1 MTSTCRKIYAIGDL
15 HIGNKNYQEK
25 QLKKTIAKIDGDII
39 GMGDFCEFINERSF
53 KYESQTISPKKQFKE
68 FKRLFKPFAEEGRIL
83 AMVKGNHE
91 DRYFTKLDGLEDWCE
106 IYEIP
111 YNGRHILIDVDDIT
125 IYAHHPKTS
134 ATTAAG
140 RDRVFKKMRDVQ
152 EADIYLT
159 GHFHSLYQD
168 FSYKFDRK
176 RKIVKKCFACTGAF
190 LDYRN
195 SYAEEKLYAPN
206 PIGCK
211 KITIEDYDNKTKKI
225 TMEDF
230 I

>member
-1 MTSTCRKIYAIGDL
+1 MTSTRNIYAIGDL

-25 QLKKTIAKIDGDII
+25 TLKSTLDKIDGDII
-39 GMGDFCEFINERSF
+39 GMGDFCEFINEKSF
-53 KYESQTISPKKQFKE
+53 KYETQTMSPKKQFKE

-91 DRYFTKLDGLEDWCE
+91 DRYFNKLDGLEDWCE
-106 IYEIP
+106 VYEIP
-111 YNGRHILIDVDDIT
+111 YNGRHILIDIDWVT

-152 EADIYLT
+152 EADVYLS

-168 FSYKFDRK
+168 LSFKYDRK
-176 RKIVKKCFACTGAF
+176 RKLNSVLFGCTGSY
-190 LDYRN
+190 LNYKD
-195 SYAEEKLYAPN
+195 SYAEEKLYTPN
-206 PIGCK
+206 PVGCK
-211 KITIEDYDNKTKKI
+211 KIIIDDEKI
-225 TMEDF
+225 VMEDF

>member
-1 MTSTCRKIYAIGDL
+1 MANIIRNIFAIGDL
-15 HIGNKNYQEK
+15 HIGNKNYK
-25 QLKKTIAKIDGDII
+25 PKKLKGVLAKIKPEDNII
-39 GMGDFCEFINERSF
+39 GMGDFCEFINEKSF
-53 KYESQTISPKKQFKE
+53 KYDTQTMSPKKQFKE
-68 FKRLFKPFAEEGRIL
+68 FKRLFKPFAERGQII
-83 AMVKGNHE
+83 AMIKGNHE
-91 DRYFTKLDGLEDWCE
+91 DRYFNKIDGLEDWCE
-106 IYEIP
+106 RYEIP
-111 YNGRHILIDVDDIT
+111 YNGRHILIDVDDKV

-168 FSYKFDRK
+168 KSYKHNRK
-176 RKIVKKCFACTGAF
+176 RELVSTYFACTGAF

-211 KITIEDYDNKTKKI
+211 KITIKGKKI
-225 TMEDF
+225 EMSDF

>member
-1 MTSTCRKIYAIGDL
+1 MVDSTREVYAIGDS
-15 HIGNKNYQEK
+15 HIGNKNYK
-25 QLKKTIAKIDGDII
+25 PKALKGVLNKIDGDII

-53 KYESQTISPKKQFKE
+53 KYESQTMSPKKQFKE
-68 FKRLFKPFAEEGRIL
+68 FKKLFKPFAEEGKIL

-106 IYEIP
+106 LYEIP
-111 YNGRHILIDVDDIT
+111 YNGRHILIDVDGVV

-152 EADIYLT
+152 EADIYLS

-168 FSYKFDRK
+168 KSYKHNKK
-176 RKIVKKCFACTGAF
+176 RELITTHFACTGAF

-195 SYAEEKLYAPN
+195 SYAEAKLYAPN

-211 KITIEDYDNKTKKI
+211 KINIEGNKI
-225 TMEDF
+225 EMEDF
-230 I
+230 IWKD

>member
-1 MTSTCRKIYAIGDL
+1 MVDSTRDIFAIGDS
-15 HIGNKNYQEK
+15 HIGNKNYQGK
-25 QLKKTIAKIDGDII
+25 QLKKTLNKIKGDII

-53 KYESQTISPKKQFKE
+53 KYESQTMSPKKQFKE

-106 IYEIP
+106 LYEIP
-111 YNGRHILIDVDDIT
+111 YNGRHILIDIYGVV

-168 FSYKFDRK
+168 KSYKHNKK
-176 RKIVKKCFACTGAF
+176 RELISTHFACTGAF
-190 LDYRN
+190 LDYRD
-195 SYAEEKLYAPN
+195 SYAEDKLYAPN

-211 KITIEDYDNKTKKI
+211 KINIKGNKIE
-225 TMEDF
+225 MEDF